1 MKIYSDFRGGVFE
14 IVPTNMADP
23 ISAACQQKPYTESCN
38 EILSSKPCVLNTE
51 IGEEENTITPQT
63 FTINLNGENQE
74 IDLQKSFMKYR
85 KSRQVREKFLFK
97 LPLDLCKIRKI
108 ILQNV
113 MHSEFFS
120 FDILVRCVYIPYGI
134 YKNIYNIS
142 YNQFLSQNKY
152 NMKLESFFVTVSDAV
167 MKGGGG
173 CVEPHCK
180 LQ

>member
-97 LPLDLCKIRKI
+97 LPLDLCKILPSWR
-108 ILQNV
+108 
-113 MHSEFFS
+113 
-120 FDILVRCVYIPYGI
+120 
-134 YKNIYNIS
+134 
-142 YNQFLSQNKY
+142 
-152 NMKLESFFVTVSDAV
+152 
-167 MKGGGG
+167 
-173 CVEPHCK
+173 
-180 LQ
+180 